1 MAVTNLHDQLNLQK
15 KVLELTVQR
24 DRRPSPSWQDGVAAG
39 MRVVWSN
46 NGESLLKPEAGTRES
61 EPRMMNDF
69 ETSKFTPKQHASC
82 NQAMPPEP
90 PLLLCSDAIS
100 KAACRGNSSLG
111 LAVSETEPVTI
122 IAGSTAAG
130 SHGAH

>member
-1 MAVTNLHDQLNLQK
+1 MGLQF
-15 KVLELTVQR
+15 QR

-39 MRVVWSN
+39 MGVVRSN
-46 NGESLLKPEAGTRES
+46 SGESLLKPEAGTRES

-90 PLLLCSDAIS
+90 PVLVTPLLLCSDAMS

-111 LAVSETEPVTI
+111 LAVSEAEPVTI
-122 IAGSTAAG
+122 IAGSMAAG
-130 SHGAH
+130 RHGAH